1 MTKAIENVDE
11 YIQNMSVEELNEW
24 CKDATPIEL
33 NYSKEEI
40 EQSKKIYEIM
50 DLTDL
55 DFEDVEKV
63 LYEPRNAPLYAIEI
77 YCKRLNINTLEF
89 IQKVLA

>member
-1 MTKAIENVDE
+1 MIELSKEIDIDDLIHNMTP
-11 YIQNMSVEELNEW
+11 EELW
-24 CKDATPIEL
+24 AMSKDKEPI
-33 NYSKEEI
+33 NTKWTDEEI

-63 LYEPRNAPLYAIEI
+63 LYEPRNAPLFAIEI
-77 YCKRLNINTLEF
+77 Y
-89 IQKVLA
+89 